1 MSAVA
6 LSILATSCSNDE
18 PAFPTEPGEIYF
30 TAPAEIASASSRV
43 SYVQDGDTKL
53 KVRWEEGDVIELNDN
68 KGVKLAEFYVDRLD
82 NTNAYFKCKK
92 VYDGAD
98 LKDVTGKLIYQT
110 SVAGYVQKENGVA
123 SGGTKGVSHLQG
135 ANVIEASFKN
145 QNFTSGN
152 LEFKFKNTTAIIRII
167 VTPKYDINPGATITV
182 SGSSTWAS
190 SGNNTL
196 TLEDFNVKAGKTL
209 VAYIAV
215 PQATVARYLMVKIKN
230 SKALLSLNYLGF
242 TNNTT
247 YYQGREYTA
256 NLDGDKIYYY
266 VSYGVDNHEYV
277 DLGTG
282 ALWATMNIGAEDIV
296 GSDSF
301 GKYFQWGSHD
311 AVNFASPSSYKTTT
325 TLSTLDELINKES
338 SELLI
343 GDDAA
348 AIAWGNNWRIPTHSQ
363 CCQLINNS
371 DLTWVWNADVNCY
384 IVTSKQPGGVLFLP
398 AAGYYEGI
406 DKKIDNVA
414 DYWSSNIIGVGTNA
428 SNVYCLQISNVSS
441 PQSDIKKE
449 EVPHSSTY
457 SLPIRPVYVGPT
469 SSN

>member
-1 MSAVA
+1 MKKIIKYIMRDAATMSAVA
-6 LSILATSCSNDE
+6 LSIFATSCSNDE
-18 PAFPTEPGEIYF
+18 PAFPTEHSAITF
-30 TAPAEIASASSRV
+30 TTPTQIGDASSRV
-43 SYVQDGDTKL
+43 TYEQDENMM
-53 KVRWEEGDVIELNDN
+53 KVRWYKDDLVNLVSSDN
-68 KGVKLAEFYVDRLD
+68 KQLAVFQVTQANEKS
-82 NTNAYFKCKK
+82 TTFKCIE
-92 VYDGAD
+92 VTPGVD
-98 LKDVTGKLIYQT
+98 LKDVTGKLIYKT

-152 LEFKFKNTTAIIRII
+152 LEFKFKNTTAIIRIV
-167 VTPKYDINPGATITV
+167 VTPKYAINPGATITV

-196 TLEDFNVKAGKTL
+196 TLEDFNVKAGETL

-311 AVNFASPSSYKTTT
+311 AVNFASPSSYKTTE
-325 TLSTLDELINKES
+325 TLSTLEELINKES

-343 GDDAA
+343 GDDDA
-348 AIAWGNNWRIPTHSQ
+348 AI
-363 CCQLINNS
+363 
-371 DLTWVWNADVNCY
+371 D
-384 IVTSKQPGGVLFLP
+384 
-398 AAGYYEGI
+398 
-406 DKKIDNVA
+406 
-414 DYWSSNIIGVGTNA
+414 
-428 SNVYCLQISNVSS
+428 
-441 PQSDIKKE
+441 
-449 EVPHSSTY
+449 
-457 SLPIRPVYVGPT
+457 
-469 SSN
+469 